1 MIHSP
6 SAGIEKASAPEKKV
20 LKPLFFMLDYVQ
32 LCSAASYFMTSH
44 KAINNVLFSL
54 GEWLHGRHGRNKG
67 VFLPS
72 ARRHLDRETL
82 VPLDKIGG
90 SIMMRKKGYCNGKHE
105 IQKGKSRFS
114 RLSRCE
120 K

>member
-1 MIHSP
+1 MMHSP
-6 SAGIEKASAPEKKV
+6 SAGIEKASAPEKIM
-20 LKPLFFMLDYVQ
+20 LKPLFFMFNYVQ
-32 LCSAASYFMTSH
+32 LCSIMFGCVIIYDKH
-44 KAINNVLFSL
+44 KFTNNVLFSL

-90 SIMMRKKGYCNGKHE
+90 SIMMRKKGY
-105 IQKGKSRFS
+105 
-114 RLSRCE
+114 
-120 K
+120 